1 MIWRALFGRRPDG
14 LPLEVKTLLLVEARE
29 IDLIEPFA
37 RSLQSKFGDVGVAVL
52 GSASYAAHPSIQLD
66 GAGAAQRL
74 ENMVLDR
81 LIAVGDRCATL
92 LPAGVKS
99 YVVNATRAPSR
110 AVGGVFVADPALTT
124 SLANASASGD
134 PLADASA
141 LPAMTPDQSACERF
155 KEQREGKR
163 WVGYFA
169 ATGNNEEERAYLI
182 FNRLIRHKMGLMVLA
197 PRDPARCEPVYRE
210 SIKYRLQTI
219 RHNRLST
226 SFVPIKT
233 RVYYVEDEAP
243 RNAMYA
249 CCDWVVVGGT
259 LDDNAYVMQDIVS
272 PIQAGRPVVIGPAGD
287 RTPLTRAALRAGVV
301 YSAHDMDAL
310 FDHLREIIDAP
321 AAAAERARRA
331 RAWLEAQPGAIAR
344 IVGAI
349 D

>member
-1 MIWRALFGRRPDG
+1 MIWRTLFGRRPQG
-14 LPLEVKTLLLVEARE
+14 LPPEVKTLLLVEAAE
-29 IDLIEPFA
+29 TDLIEPFA
-37 RSLQSKFGDVGVAVL
+37 RSLHSKFGNVGVAVL
-52 GSASYAAHPSIQLD
+52 GSADYAAHPSIQLD
-66 GAGAAQRL
+66 EAAAAQRL

-99 YVVNATRAPSR
+99 YVVNALRAPPHPVS
-110 AVGGVFVADPALTT
+110 GMFMADPALTAT
-124 SLANASASGD
+124 LASVSASGD
-134 PLADASA
+134 PLADVSA
-141 LPAMTPDQSACERF
+141 LPAMTLDQSACERF

-169 ATGNNEEERAYLI
+169 ATGHNEEERAYLI

-233 RVYYVEDEAP
+233 RVYYVEEETP
-243 RNAMYA
+243 RDAMYA

-259 LDDNAYVMQDIVS
+259 LDGNAGVMPDIVT
-272 PIQAGRPVVIGPAGD
+272 PIQSGRPVVIGPAGD
-287 RTPLTRAALRAGVV
+287 RTPLMRAALRAGLV
-301 YSAHDMDAL
+301 YAAHDMEAL
-310 FDHLREIIDAP
+310 FGYLKEIIDAP
-321 AAAAERARRA
+321 TRALERAERA

-344 IVGAI
+344 IVAAI